1 MSGETGRRFEEL
13 QELQIGLF
21 CPDGH
26 GSSKAVAD
34 MLHSLMVDPADTA
47 VTHVKGVSGGAYI
60 GIMRGCSATNN
71 FSCYINMQSY

>member
-1 MSGETGRRFEEL
+1 MSGEPGRRFEEA

-21 CPDGH
+21 CPNRH

-47 VTHVKGVSGGAYI
+47 VTHAKGFSGGAYI
-60 GIMRGCSATNN
+60 GVMRVCSATNN